1 MKRNNKFHI
10 LANDCIKRIIN
21 KTSITFH
28 FLDNVLSNMFI
39 LQTLFT
45 SITYKLQI
53 HDLIILRRELNRLI

>member
-1 MKRNNKFHI
+1 M
-10 LANDCIKRIIN
+10 IIN

-53 HDLIILRRELNRLI
+53 HDLIILRRELNLIGLLKIKQSTYLLSLFK

>member
-1 MKRNNKFHI
+1 M
-10 LANDCIKRIIN
+10 IIN

-53 HDLIILRRELNRLI
+53 HDLIILRRELNLIGLLKIKQSYLLPLFK

>member
-1 MKRNNKFHI
+1 M
-10 LANDCIKRIIN
+10 IIN

-53 HDLIILRRELNRLI
+53 HDLIILRRELNLIGLLKIKQSTYLLPLFK